1 IGKIG
6 MFFKIRPIMTLSETG
21 KGSAFGFALSQKG
34 ITKKIVNYVKKDL
47 EKNEIDSYALIHC
60 LNQNL
65 LEEYKQIFIDVIGKE
80 PEYVSVV
87 SSATAIHSGKGS
99 VAIGYIKK

>member
-1 IGKIG
+1 
-6 MFFKIRPIMTLSETG
+6 
-21 KGSAFGFALSQKG
+21 
-34 ITKKIVNYVKKDL
+34 
-47 EKNEIDSYALIHC
+47 
-60 LNQNL
+60 
-65 LEEYKQIFIDVIGKE
+65 LEEYKVIFRDLIGKE